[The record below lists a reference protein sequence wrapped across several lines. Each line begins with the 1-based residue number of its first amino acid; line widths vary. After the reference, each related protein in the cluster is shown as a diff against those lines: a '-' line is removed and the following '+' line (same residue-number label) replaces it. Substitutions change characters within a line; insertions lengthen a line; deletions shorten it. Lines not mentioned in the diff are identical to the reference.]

1 MQTLAETKEQIQDLE
16 DRFDLHVKSSA
27 KHNTQINTTVGNLQN
42 TVGTLSNTVG
52 TLSNTVSS
60 YSSAISG
67 KEDKTNKVTSLN
79 NSCTDVQYPS
89 AKCVYDGLAT
99 KQNAL
104 TFDNTP
110 TSASQNPVT
119 SGGVYAAL
127 SNKQNVLTFDNAP
140 TQNST
145 NPTTSGAI
153 FDALSTK
160 QNVLTFDVSPTSAS
174 TNPVTSG
181 GVYSALQGKQDTLTF
196 DNAPTNA
203 SQNPVTSGGVYT
215 ALSNKQNSL
224 TFDDT
229 PTQNSTNPVK
239 SGGVYAELSTKENS
253 SNKVT
258 SISSNSTDAQYP
270 SAKCVYDELATKQ
283 NTLTAG
289 TNISIENGVISA
301 SGGGGGAPT
310 FYSRYINHF
319 SSPVAAAR
327 TYDENICTF
336 TAPAGTKILITMQ
349 TRIINNPDKT
359 DTTGL
364 ASIYMRING
373 TNVINEMVD
382 KTTITTEHSLSYVFT
397 ATGNTDTLVCRLTS
411 ISLSSSASM
420 KSVCVQMIGANM
432 TASDS

>member
-1 MQTLAETKEQIQDLE
+1 MQTFAETKEHIQDLE
-16 DRFDLHVKSSA
+16 DRFDLHVKSSS
-27 KHNTQINTTVGNLQN
+27 KKNSQTNTIVANLQ
-42 TVGTLSNTVG
+42 NTVG

-60 YSSAISG
+60 YSSAIAG
-67 KEDKTNKVTSLN
+67 KEDKINKVVN
-79 NSCTDVQYPS
+79 IDNSSTDAQYPS
-89 AKCVYDGLAT
+89 AKCVYDSLAA

-104 TFDNTP
+104 TFDNT
-110 TSASQNPVT
+110 
-119 SGGVYAAL
+119 
-127 SNKQNVLTFDNAP
+127 
-140 TQNST
+140 
-145 NPTTSGAI
+145 
-153 FDALSTK
+153 
-160 QNVLTFDVSPTSAS
+160 
-174 TNPVTSG
+174 
-181 GVYSALQGKQDTLTF
+181 
-196 DNAPTNA
+196 PTNA

-215 ALSNKQNSL
+215 ALSNKQNTLTFDNAPTQNSTNPITSDGVYTALLGKQNTL
-224 TFDDT
+224 TFDDA

-239 SGGVYAELSTKENS
+239 SGGVYSELVNKENS

-270 SAKCVYDELATKQ
+270 SAKCVYDELAEKQ
-283 NTLTAG
+283 DTLTAG

-310 FYSRYINHF
+310 LYSRYINHW
-319 SSPVAAAR
+319 SSPIAAAR

-336 TAPAGTKILITMQ
+336 SAPAGTKILITMQ

-359 DTTGL
+359 DTTGI

-411 ISLSSSASM
+411 VSLSSSASL
-420 KSVCVQMIGANM
+420 KSVCVQIIGANM
-432 TASDS
+432 TATDL